1 MTLNA
6 LRVTIHNMPDRN
18 AIKINEINKIETIPE
33 LMGDE
38 KIEFSQDGTMLLG
51 IDSGK
56 NFRVYDIE
64 KKSII
69 RSYYSSECCF
79 DCTDFSPDGKFFA
92 SLKASFPSS
101 INVWHTED
109 KKLLKT
115 FEGHCGSIDSIC
127 FASNEA
133 FISLANVDT
142 GRTAKV
148 EIKIWDLLHGRCV
161 RTFLEASLIKA
172 QKIFSSPDG
181 NFLVVIYP
189 RNIKIFSS
197 STGDFIAVLEGIY
210 MNINTLSFSPDG
222 EKMATI
228 NKKNKIKIWETDS
241 GRRIKEL
248 QLEDKIEIKQS
259 SFSPD
264 GNSIMFITVPDNKF
278 SMVDV
283 KTGEKLFE
291 IELNEESEIRGF
303 CISCNGRY
311 MAAQFKGEKTI
322 IYELVWEGESTKV
335 FSDFENFLASGKN
348 YLKQGLLD
356 RALENFTNALSIKGH
371 EENPDVL
378 EAIRICEKRIKAN
391 NSLKTADEF
400 FKNRNYEKA
409 EALYRELIKIEELD
423 ARARFLI
430 SDKIEDIKLLHNVID
445 FSRSFRMNKEREDPL
460 LPYGVYFMLYKE
472 DAGKVIN
479 YIRYLSKVTEL
490 PAEIWNMAGYA
501 YSGGMHFYSAME
513 SFKKAH
519 NLEPENTDYHRNYAW
534 SIYYNENYSD
544 SFYEFKKLYE
554 KIKIDEILT
563 DMAVVMTGKDK
574 SLIPAIDTFSEILGR
589 NSDSLRANLYLGEL
603 LAGMNDFFP
612 TFFNPSPDREKS
624 EIYLKKA
631 SELRPHLLR
640 IKSSLK
646 YASSIFKSL
655 SEEEG
660 EYSDRDF
667 LSLLYK
673 DSPRG
678 RNWSVMETYL
688 GQHQSTV
695 RHIEFSKSGNI
706 FLTIGEKSDRIFY
719 YICQERRW
727 IPRALELSKTGISSI
742 ALCRKGEYIALSGKG
757 EHIDLWNLCGGEYK
771 FVKTWR
777 SLQKNINRLFFIKGG
792 TQLFSAGKN
801 QVMKLWDVQSGI
813 CLKAFKEDCFH
824 LSCIDISSDERK
836 IASADTDRTIK
847 LWDIETA
854 KCTGTFSKHSSP
866 VICIRFSPDN
876 KFLISADN
884 DGEVKF
890 WNISDEK
897 CINTIATED
906 KIMNMKF
913 SPDGNFL
920 FIFGREISIWNLCKN
935 SRETFDFFDRGIT
948 ALAIS
953 PDGNIFIT
961 GDHRGVVKTW
971 HRSVINEL
979 NYRYYLTG
987 HDTIKFDSFW
997 KEKDIRFE
1005 YKESE
1010 NNLVSEKQEI
1020 LQIGLKN
1027 DKEEKRVF
1035 EKTWDKVMTF
1045 FTKQ

>member
-1 MTLNA
+1 MS
-6 LRVTIHNMPDRN
+6 DRN
-18 AIKINEINKIETIPE
+18 TVKINEINKIETIPA
-33 LMGDE
+33 LIGDE

-51 IDSGK
+51 IDSRK
-56 NFRVYDIE
+56 NFKVYDIE

-69 RSYYSSECCF
+69 RNYYTPDDCF

-92 SLKASFPSS
+92 SPKTSFPSS

-115 FEGHCGSIDSIC
+115 FEGHCGAIDSIC

-133 FISLANVDT
+133 FISLANVET

-148 EIKIWDLLHGRCV
+148 EIKIWDILRGRCV

-197 STGDFIAVLEGIY
+197 STGDFIAVLEGLS
-210 MNINTLSFSPDG
+210 MNIDTLSFSPDG
-222 EKMATI
+222 GKMATI
-228 NKKNKIKIWETDS
+228 NRKNKIKIWKTDS

-278 SMVDV
+278 RMFDV

-291 IELNEESEIRGF
+291 MELNGESNITGF
-303 CISCNGRY
+303 CISSNGRY
-311 MAAQFKGEKTI
+311 LAAQFNGEKTFTA
-322 IYELVWEGESTKV
+322 IYEITWEGESTRV

-356 RALENFTNALSIKGH
+356 RALENFNHAFSIKGQ
-371 EENPDVL
+371 EENQDIL
-378 EAIRICEKRIKAN
+378 ESIKICETRIKAN
-391 NSLKTADEF
+391 DSLKRADDF
-400 FKNRNYEKA
+400 FKNKNYEKA
-409 EALYRELIKIEELD
+409 EELYRELIKIEELD

-445 FSRSFRMNKEREDPL
+445 FSKVFCVNKEGEDPL
-460 LPYGVYFMLYKE
+460 LPYGVYFVLYKE
-472 DAGKVIN
+472 DTGKVLN

-501 YSGGMHFYSAME
+501 YSAGMQFYSALE

-519 NLEPENTDYHRNYAW
+519 TLEPENSSYHRNYAW
-534 SIYYNENYSD
+534 SLYYNENYSD
-544 SFYEFKKLYE
+544 SFYEFKKLYD
-554 KIKIDEILT
+554 KIKDDEILT
-563 DMAVVMTGKDK
+563 DMAVAMTGKDK
-574 SLIPAIDTFSEILGR
+574 SLNPAIDTFLEILGR
-589 NSDSLRANLYLGEL
+589 SPLSLRANLYIGEL

-612 TFFNPSPDREKS
+612 TFFNSSPDREKS
-624 EIYLKKA
+624 EIYLKK
-631 SELRPHLLR
+631 SEELNPHLLR

-646 YASSIFKSL
+646 YSSSIFKNL

-673 DSPRG
+673 NSPRG
-678 RNWSVMETYL
+678 RNWSIMETYL
-688 GQHQSTV
+688 GQHQSNV
-695 RHIEFSKSGNI
+695 RYIEFSKSGNT

-719 YICQERRW
+719 YLCHERRW
-727 IPRALELSKTGISSI
+727 VPQSLDLSKTGISSI
-742 ALCRKGEYIALSGKG
+742 ALSGRGEYIALSGKG
-757 EHIDLWNLCGGEYK
+757 ENIHLWNLCGGEYK

-801 QVMKLWDVQSGI
+801 QILKLWDVQSGI

-824 LSCIDISSDERK
+824 MSCIDISSDERK

-847 LWDIETA
+847 LWDMETA
-854 KCTGTFSKHSSP
+854 KCTGTFSKHSSS
-866 VICIRFSPDN
+866 VIYVRFSPDN

-897 CINTIATED
+897 CINTISTED

-920 FIFGREISIWNLCKN
+920 FIFGKEISVWNLRKN
-935 SRETFDFFDRGIT
+935 SRETFDFFDRGVT
-948 ALAIS
+948 AMAIS

-971 HRSVINEL
+971 HRSVISEQ

-987 HDTIKFDSFW
+987 HDIIKFNSFW

-1005 YKESE
+1005 YKEKESE
-1010 NNLVSEKQEI
+1010 NNLDAEKQEI
-1020 LQIGLKN
+1020 LQIELKN
-1027 DKEEKRVF
+1027 DREEKRVF
-1035 EKTWDKVMTF
+1035 GKTWDKVMTF
-1045 FTKQ
+1045 FTK

>member
-1 MTLNA
+1 
-6 LRVTIHNMPDRN
+6 MPDRN
-18 AIKINEINKIETIPE
+18 AIKINEINKIEVIPA
-33 LMGDE
+33 LIGDE

-51 IDSGK
+51 IDSRK
-56 NFRVYDIE
+56 NFKVYDIE

-69 RSYYSSECCF
+69 RSYYGSDYCF

-92 SLKASFPSS
+92 STGASSPSS

-115 FEGHCGSIDSIC
+115 FEGHCSSIDSIC

-133 FISLANVDT
+133 FISLANVET

-148 EIKIWDLLHGRCV
+148 EIKIWDLLSGRCV

-181 NFLVVIYP
+181 NFLIVIYP

-197 STGDFIAVLEGIY
+197 STGDFIAVLEGLSL
-210 MNINTLSFSPDG
+210 NIDTLSFSPDG
-222 EKMATI
+222 GKMATI
-228 NKKNKIKIWETDS
+228 NKKNKIKIWKTDS
-241 GRRIKEL
+241 GMRIKEL
-248 QLEDKIEIKQS
+248 QMEDKIEIKQS

-278 SMVDV
+278 RMFDV

-291 IELNEESEIRGF
+291 IELNGESEITGF
-303 CISCNGRY
+303 CISSNGRY
-311 MAAQFKGEKTI
+311 LAVQFNGEKTV
-322 IYELVWEGESTKV
+322 IYEIIWEGESTKV

-356 RALENFTNALSIKGH
+356 RALENFTNALSIKGQ
-371 EENPDVL
+371 EENPDL
-378 EAIRICEKRIKAN
+378 LASIRICEKRIKAN
-391 NSLKTADEF
+391 NSLKTADDF
-400 FKNRNYEKA
+400 FKNRDYEKA
-409 EALYRELIKIEELD
+409 EELYRDLIKIEELD
-423 ARARFLI
+423 ARARFVI
-430 SDKIEDIKLLHNVID
+430 SDKIEDIKLLHNVTD
-445 FSRSFRMNKEREDPL
+445 FSSVFRMSKQGEDPL
-460 LPYGVYFMLYKE
+460 LPYGVYFILYKE
-472 DAGKVIN
+472 DTGKALK

-490 PAEIWNMAGYA
+490 PAEIWNLAGYA
-501 YSGGMHFYSAME
+501 YSASMNFYSALE

-519 NLEPENTDYHRNYAW
+519 NLEPENMAYHRNYAW
-534 SIYYNENYSD
+534 SLYYNENYSD
-544 SFYEFKKLYE
+544 SFYEFKKLYD
-554 KIKIDEILT
+554 KIKDDEILI

-574 SLIPAIDTFSEILGR
+574 SLITAIDTFLEILRRTPG
-589 NSDSLRANLYLGEL
+589 SLRANLYLGEL
-603 LAGMNDFFP
+603 LAGINDFFP
-612 TFFNPSPDREKS
+612 TFFNSSPDREKS
-624 EIYLKKA
+624 EIYLKK
-631 SELRPHLLR
+631 SQELNPYLLR

-646 YASSIFKSL
+646 YASSIFENL

-660 EYSDRDF
+660 EYSDREF
-667 LSLLYK
+667 LSLIYK

-678 RNWSVMETYL
+678 RNWSVLETYL
-688 GQHQSTV
+688 GQHQSNI
-695 RHIEFSKSGNI
+695 RHIEFSKSGNT
-706 FLTIGEKSDRIFY
+706 FLTIGEKNDRIFY
-719 YICQERRW
+719 YICHERRW
-727 IPRALELSKTGISSI
+727 VPKSLDLSKTGLSSI
-742 ALCRKGEYIALSGKG
+742 ALSGRGEYIALSGKG
-757 EHIDLWNLCGGEYK
+757 ENIHLWNLCDGEYK

-801 QVMKLWDVQSGI
+801 QILKLWDVQSGI
-813 CLKAFKEDCFH
+813 CLKAFREDCFH
-824 LSCIDISSDERK
+824 LSCIDISFDERK

-866 VICIRFSPDN
+866 VICVRFSPDN

-897 CINTIATED
+897 CINTISTED
-906 KIMNMKF
+906 KITNMKF

-920 FIFGREISIWNLCKN
+920 FIFGKEISVWNLCKN
-935 SRETFDFFDRGIT
+935 SIETFDFFDRGVT

-971 HRSVINEL
+971 HRSVISEQ

-987 HDTIKFDSFW
+987 HDIIKFNSFW

-1005 YKESE
+1005 YKEKESE
-1010 NNLVSEKQEI
+1010 NNLNSEKQEI
-1020 LQIGLKN
+1020 LQIELKN

-1035 EKTWDKVMTF
+1035 GKTWDKVMTF

>member
-1 MTLNA
+1 MS
-6 LRVTIHNMPDRN
+6 DRN
-18 AIKINEINKIETIPE
+18 TVKINEINKIETIPA
-33 LMGDE
+33 LIGDE

-51 IDSGK
+51 IDSRK
-56 NFRVYDIE
+56 SFKVYDIE
-64 KKSII
+64 KKSVI
-69 RSYYSSECCF
+69 RSYYTDDCI

-92 SLKASFPSS
+92 SPGSSLPSS
-101 INVWHTED
+101 INVWYTED

-133 FISLANVDT
+133 FISLANVEI

-148 EIKIWDLLHGRCV
+148 EIKIWDLLRGRCV

-172 QKIFSSPDG
+172 KKIFSSPDG
-181 NFLVVIYP
+181 NFLIVIYP
-189 RNIKIFSS
+189 RKIKIFSS
-197 STGDFIAVLEGIY
+197 STGDFIAVLEGLY
-210 MNINTLSFSPDG
+210 MNIDTLSFSPDG

-228 NKKNKIKIWETDS
+228 NRKNKIKIWKTDS
-241 GRRIKEL
+241 GKRIKEL

-259 SFSPD
+259 GFSPD
-264 GNSIMFITVPDNKF
+264 GNSIMFITIPDNKF
-278 SMVDV
+278 RMFDV

-291 IELNEESEIRGF
+291 MELNGESEIAGF
-303 CISCNGRY
+303 CISSNGRY
-311 MAAQFKGEKTI
+311 LAAQFKGEKSFTV
-322 IYELVWEGESTKV
+322 IYEIIWEGESTKV

-348 YLKQGLLD
+348 YLKQGILD
-356 RALENFTNALSIKGH
+356 RAQENFKNALSIKGQ

-378 EAIRICEKRIKAN
+378 EAIRICETRIKAN
-391 NSLKTADEF
+391 ASLKTADDF
-400 FKNRNYEKA
+400 FKNKSYEKA
-409 EALYRELIKIEELD
+409 EDIYRELIKIEELD

-430 SDKIEDIKLLHNVID
+430 SDKLEDIKLLRNVND
-445 FSRSFRMNKEREDPL
+445 FSKIFRMNNIKEGEDPL
-460 LPYGVYFMLYKE
+460 LPYGVYFVLYKE
-472 DAGKVIN
+472 DTGKFLN
-479 YIRYLSKVTEL
+479 YTRYLSKVTEL
-490 PAEIWNMAGYA
+490 SAEIWNMSGYA
-501 YSGGMHFYSAME
+501 YSAGMNFYSALE

-519 NLEPENTDYHRNYAW
+519 ILEPENKGYHRNYAW
-534 SIYYNENYSD
+534 SLYYNGNYSD
-544 SFYEFKKLYE
+544 SFYEFKKLYDT
-554 KIKIDEILT
+554 IKDDEILI

-574 SLIPAIDTFSEILGR
+574 SLTTATDTFLEILGR
-589 NSDSLRANLYLGEL
+589 NQGSPRANLYLGEL
-603 LAGMNDFFP
+603 LTGMNDFFP
-612 TFFNPSPDREKS
+612 TFFNASPDREKS

-631 SELRPHLLR
+631 EELAPHLLR

-646 YASSIFKSL
+646 YSSSIFKNL

-678 RNWSVMETYL
+678 RNWSVLETYL
-688 GQHQSTV
+688 GQHQSNV

-706 FLTIGEKSDRIFY
+706 FLTIGEKNDRIFY

-727 IPRALELSKTGISSI
+727 VPKSLDLEKTGISSI
-742 ALCRKGEYIALSGKG
+742 ALSRKGEYMALCGKG
-757 EHIDLWNLCGGEYK
+757 ENIHLWNMCGGEYK

-801 QVMKLWDVQSGI
+801 QILKLWDVQSGI
-813 CLKAFKEDCFH
+813 CLKTFKEDCFH

-854 KCTGTFSKHSSP
+854 KCTATFSRHSSP
-866 VICIRFSPDN
+866 VICVRFSPDN

-890 WNISDEK
+890 WNIADEK
-897 CINTIATED
+897 CINTISMED

-913 SPDGNFL
+913 SPDGNFI
-920 FIFGREISIWNLCKN
+920 FISGKEISVWNLRKN
-935 SRETFDFFDRGIT
+935 SRETFDFFDKGIT
-948 ALAIS
+948 AMAIS

-971 HRSVINEL
+971 HRSVINEQ
-979 NYRYYLTG
+979 NYRYYHTG
-987 HDTIKFDSFW
+987 HDLIKFNSFW

-1005 YKESE
+1005 YKEKENE
-1010 NNLVSEKQEI
+1010 NNLKPEKQEI
-1020 LQIGLKN
+1020 SQIELKN

-1035 EKTWDKVMTF
+1035 GKTWDKVMTF